1 MTKAVC
7 FFDLDDTLL
16 NKDKQVPAENLDAIK
31 RMQAHDVLPVICTG
45 RNRWEL
51 DALVAQTNID
61 TLICGNGADVFYQG
75 EHLYQSPIGA
85 PQLARF
91 VKQADQDNVAISF
104 YNAEHVAATHHDANI
119 EGNYKL
125 VHQVNP
131 QVDHDF
137 YLREPTVMMLLFTP
151 NTEAG
156 RAVGAQYVADFPELN
171 FFRNGP
177 FALDVVNAGITKA
190 TGIDILTDRPEFADV
205 PTYAFGDGNNDIPM
219 LKRATVGVAMG
230 NALPQVAAIA
240 DYQTTDYQEG
250 GIVAALEH
258 FELI

>member
-7 FFDLDDTLL
+7 FFDLDGTLL
-16 NKDKQVPAENLDAIK
+16 NKDKQVPKENLDAIK
-31 RMQAHDVLPVICTG
+31 RMQANDVLPVICTG

-51 DALVAQTNID
+51 DELVAQTGID
-61 TLICGNGADVFYQG
+61 TLICGNGADVFYQDQ
-75 EHLYQSPIGA
+75 HLYQSPVGL
-85 PQLARF
+85 PQLTRF
-91 VKQADQDNVAISF
+91 VAQADHDNVAISF
-104 YNAEHVAATHHDANI
+104 YNDKQVAATHHDDNI

-125 VHQVNP
+125 VHQANP
-131 QVDHDF
+131 TVDHDF
-137 YLREPTVMMLLFTP
+137 YLHEPTVMMLLFTP

-156 RAVGAQYVADFPELN
+156 RQVGAKYVAAFPELA

-177 FALDVVNAGITKA
+177 FALDVVNAGINKA
-190 TGIDILTDRPEFADV
+190 TGIDILTDRPEFARI

-240 DYQTTDYQEG
+240 DYQTSDYQQG
-250 GIVAALEH
+250 GIVDALTH
-258 FELI
+258 FNLI